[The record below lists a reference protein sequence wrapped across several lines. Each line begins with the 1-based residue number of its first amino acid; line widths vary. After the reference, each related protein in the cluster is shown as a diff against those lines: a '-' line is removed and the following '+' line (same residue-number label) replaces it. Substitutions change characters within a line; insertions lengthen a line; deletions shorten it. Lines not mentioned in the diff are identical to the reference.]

1 MTIRTPNVPWQ
12 VSWAGGQWLLLP
24 GDPVTVLER
33 QPLWQAAKIQF
44 ENPSPLEMPR
54 VLYAIVPTDDL
65 DFHTTLVPA

>member
-24 GDPVTVLER
+24 GALVMVLER
-33 QPLWQAAKIQF
+33 NSLWQAAKIQF

-65 DFHTTLVPA
+65 DFHTTSVPA